1 MIMCSDSKFDKLQEQ
16 LSERIWMSRDGE
28 MEIEDMEP
36 SHIRRVI
43 RMIEEGEID
52 LCGLESDY
60 VEMFTEEL
68 DDRGEELEEDHDDSV
83 D

>member
-1 MIMCSDSKFDKLQEQ
+1 MCSDSKFNKLQEY
-16 LSERIWMSRDGE
+16 LSERVWVSRDGE

-68 DDRGEELEEDHDDSV
+68 DDRVEELEEDEDDSI

>member
-1 MIMCSDSKFDKLQEQ
+1 MYSDYKFDRLQEQ

-52 LCGLESDY
+52 LYGLESDY

-68 DDRGEELEEDHDDSV
+68 DYRGEELEEDHDDSI

>member
-1 MIMCSDSKFDKLQEQ
+1 MCSDSKFDKLQEQ

-43 RMIEEGEID
+43 RMIEGGIID
-52 LCGLESDY
+52 LCGLENDY
-60 VEMFTEEL
+60 IAMFTEEL

>member
-1 MIMCSDSKFDKLQEQ
+1 MCSDSKFDKLYEQ
-16 LSERIWMSRDGE
+16 LSERIWVSRDGE

-43 RMIEEGEID
+43 RMIERGDVD
-52 LCGLESDY
+52 LCGLENDY
-60 VEMFTEEL
+60 IAMFAEEL
-68 DDRGEELEEDHDDSV
+68 DDRGEEVEEDDDDSV

>member
-1 MIMCSDSKFDKLQEQ
+1 MCSDSKFNKLHTQ
-16 LSERIWMSRDGE
+16 LSERVWVSRDGE

-43 RMIEEGEID
+43 RMIEEGNIE
-52 LCGLESDY
+52 LCGLENDF

-68 DDRGEELEEDHDDSV
+68 DDRGEELEEDHDASID
-83 D
+83 

>member
-1 MIMCSDSKFDKLQEQ
+1 MCSDSKFYKLHEQ
-16 LSERIWMSRDGE
+16 LSERIWVSRDGG

-52 LCGLESDY
+52 LCGLESDF

-68 DDRGEELEEDHDDSV
+68 DDRGEELEGEDDDE
-83 D
+83 DLD

>member
-1 MIMCSDSKFDKLQEQ
+1 MCSDSKFNKLHTQ
-16 LSERIWMSRDGE
+16 LSERVWVSRDGE

-43 RMIEEGEID
+43 RMIEEGGID

-60 VEMFTEEL
+60 VEMFAEEL
-68 DDRGEELEEDHDDSV
+68 DDRGEELEEDHDDSI

>member
-1 MIMCSDSKFDKLQEQ
+1 MCSDSKFDRLHEQ
-16 LSERIWMSRDGE
+16 LSERIWVSRDGE

-43 RMIEEGEID
+43 RMIEDGDID
-52 LCGLESDY
+52 LCGLESDF

-68 DDRGEELEEDHDDSV
+68 DDRGEELEGEDDDE
-83 D
+83 DLD